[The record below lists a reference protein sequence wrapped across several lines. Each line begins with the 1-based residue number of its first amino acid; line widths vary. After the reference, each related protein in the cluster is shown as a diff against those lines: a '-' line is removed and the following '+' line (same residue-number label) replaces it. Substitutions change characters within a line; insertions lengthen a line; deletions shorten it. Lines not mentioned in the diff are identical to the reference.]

1 MSYRCET
8 KELFTA
14 TVRLISEDLML
25 AKTVLMMVSAFLQ
38 MCIRDRPY
46 KVLRCRARA
55 DRVVRPYKPRRRAG
69 CPQPV
74 AGSCTAPLVKPP
86 VIAKPVT
93 DVTGCG
99 NPSPFG
105 FVRGY
110 YG

>member
-1 MSYRCET
+1 M
-8 KELFTA
+8 
-14 TVRLISEDLML
+14 RLGGAIWAL
-25 AKTVLMMVSAFLQ
+25 AHMKGQEVPTGGPMWASA
-38 MCIRDRPY
+38 PT
-46 KVLRCRARA
+46 KVLYITEDAG
-55 DRVVRPYKPRRRAG
+55 DRKGRPYKPRRRAG
-69 CPQPV
+69 FPQPA